1 MEVGGTGGTS
11 AARGKEILVFTC
23 NHGDAGSGPKY
34 NHLVA
39 KHAHKQ
45 RTIICS
51 DEAAFRFN
59 GVVAG
64 NT

>member
-59 GVVAG
+59 VVVAG